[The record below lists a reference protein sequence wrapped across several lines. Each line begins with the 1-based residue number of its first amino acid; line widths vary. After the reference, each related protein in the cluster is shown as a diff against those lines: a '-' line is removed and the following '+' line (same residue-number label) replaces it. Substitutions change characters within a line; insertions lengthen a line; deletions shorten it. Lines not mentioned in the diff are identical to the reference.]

1 MFLLQAWNMSK
12 LLHSLTYNVI
22 KKRCKLVIN
31 FRLLDMCIGEL
42 FIKDK
47 DYLC

>member
-1 MFLLQAWNMSK
+1 MFLLQAGICRN
-12 LLHSLTYNVI
+12 SLTYNVI